1 MDRRLFLRNAS
12 AFGALAGLSAM
23 TPAWARSAL
32 TLGPARVEGLAPT
45 VRRPG
50 LVEYDLTIDRTRLAF
65 GGRTG
70 TAVTMNG
77 SVPGPLL
84 RFTEGDEAVIRVHN
98 KLDEMTSVHWHGLI
112 LPNDQ
117 DGVPHVNFPG
127 IAARS
132 TFEYRYPIRQFGT
145 YWCHS
150 HSAFQEQQ
158 GHYAALVID
167 PAGPEPHAYD
177 REYVVVLSD
186 WTFEDPH
193 DVLANLKKRAN
204 YYNYQ
209 RQTLAGLVAGE
220 GMGAGA
226 RLDWDRMRMDPTDI
240 ADITGATYTFLMN
253 GQAPDPGWSGL
264 FRPGERVRL
273 RFVNA
278 SAGTFYDVRIP
289 GLPMTVVQV
298 SGQHVQPVTV
308 EEIRMGIAETYD
320 VVVEPG
326 DRAYTVFAESMD
338 RSGYARGT
346 LAPRPGMSAPVP
358 EMRDRPSL
366 TMMDMGMAHGGPGMD
381 HAGMDMG
388 SGGHAGMDMDGPAAG
403 AAAGAPME
411 GVDHGAMGH
420 GEAPAPDHPAAA
432 APIMAHGDHAARAD
446 EVAMPGMDHAG
457 LRPPGALPDV
467 TPHGAD
473 DHGIANAMAPDQTMS
488 RLHEPGVGL
497 GGDGR
502 RVLVY
507 TDLKALHPEP
517 RRAPDREVEVHLT
530 GNMERYMWGIDGKTY
545 AEEPLIPMVYGE
557 RLRLTMVNDTMMN
570 HPMHLHGMWMELEN
584 GHGEY
589 IPRVHTVVVKPAERL
604 SLLVEVDALGPWAF
618 HCHILYHMDLGMFR
632 VAMVQ
637 RPDDWDPEVLA
648 SLYPDGPPRRDLARG

>member
-12 AFGALAGLSAM
+12 AFGALAGLSAL

-32 TLGPARVEGLAPT
+32 AHGPLRQPGLAPT

-50 LVEYDLTIDRTRLAF
+50 LVEYDLTIDRTPLAF

-70 TAVTMNG
+70 SAVTMNG

-98 KLDEMTSVHWHGLI
+98 RLDEMTSVHWHGLI

-127 IAARS
+127 IEARS

-150 HSAFQEQQ
+150 HSAFQEQL
-158 GHYAALVID
+158 GHYAPFVID
-167 PAGPEPHAYD
+167 PAGPEPYAFD
-177 REYVVVLSD
+177 REYVIVLSD

-193 DVLANLKKRAN
+193 DVLDNLKSRPN
-204 YYNYQ
+204 YYNFQ
-209 RQTLAGLVAGE
+209 RQTLAGLIAGE
-220 GMGAGA
+220 GMGADA

-273 RFVNA
+273 RFINA
-278 SAGTFYDVRIP
+278 AAMTFYDVRIP

-298 SGQHVQPVTV
+298 SGQHVEPVETDEFRIGV
-308 EEIRMGIAETYD
+308 AETYD

-326 DRAYTVFAESMD
+326 DRAYTLFAEAMD

-346 LAPRPGMSAPVP
+346 LAPRAGMTAPVP
-358 EMRDRPSL
+358 EMRDRPAL

-388 SGGHAGMDMDGPAAG
+388 GEAAAPMDG
-403 AAAGAPME
+403 M
-411 GVDHGAMGH
+411 DHGAMDH
-420 GEAPAPDHPAAA
+420 EPPAPDHPAAA
-432 APIMAHGDHAARAD
+432 VPIMTHGDHAAGAD
-446 EVAMPGMDHAG
+446 EVAMPGVDNAG
-457 LRPPGALPDV
+457 LRPPGALPEV

-473 DHGIANAMAPDQTMS
+473 DHGVANAMAPDQTMS
-488 RLHEPGVGL
+488 RLSEPGVGL
-497 GGDGR
+497 GADGW

-517 RRAPDREVEVHLT
+517 RRAPDREVELHLT
-530 GNMERYMWGIDGKTY
+530 GNMERYMWGINGKTY
-545 AEEPLIPMVYGE
+545 AEDPLIPMVYGE

-570 HPMHLHGMWMELEN
+570 HPMHIHGMWMELEN
-584 GHGEY
+584 GHGER
-589 IPRVHTVVVKPAERL
+589 IPRVHTVVVKPAERV
-604 SLLVEVDALGPWAF
+604 SVLLEVDALGPWAY

-637 RPDDWDPEVLA
+637 RPDDWGPEALA
-648 SLYPDGPPRRDLARG
+648 EMYPSGLPAGFPRRDLARG

>member
-1 MDRRLFLRNAS
+1 MDRRHFIRNAS
-12 AFGALAGLSAM
+12 ALGALAGLSAL
-23 TPAWARSAL
+23 TPAWAR
-32 TLGPARVEGLAPT
+32 TGLAHGPLRPSGLLPT
-45 VRRPG
+45 VKRPG
-50 LVEYDLTIDRTRLAF
+50 LVEYDVTIDRTSLAF
-65 GGRTG
+65 GGQRG

-98 KLDEMTSVHWHGLI
+98 RLDEMTSVHWHGLI

-132 TFEYRYPIRQFGT
+132 TFEYRYPVRQFGT

-150 HSAFQEQQ
+150 HSAFQEQL

-167 PAGPEPHAYD
+167 PAGPEPVPYD
-177 REYVVVLSD
+177 REYIVVLSD

-193 DVLANLKKRAN
+193 DVLDNLKNRAN
-204 YYNYQ
+204 YYNFQ
-209 RQTLAGLVAGE
+209 RNTLGDVLSGE
-220 GMGAGA
+220 VSPSSFLA
-226 RLDWDRMRMDPTDI
+226 WERMRMDPTDI
-240 ADITGATYTFLMN
+240 SDITGATYTFLMN

-273 RFVNA
+273 RIINA
-278 SAGTFYDVRIP
+278 SALTFYDVRIP

-298 SGQHVQPVTV
+298 NGQHVQPVETDEMRV
-308 EEIRMGIAETYD
+308 GIAETYD
-320 VVVEPG
+320 VIVEPG
-326 DRAYTVFAESMD
+326 DRAYTVFAEAMD

-346 LAPRPGMSAPVP
+346 LAPRAGMTAPVP
-358 EMRDRPSL
+358 ERRERPSL
-366 TMMDMGMAHGGPGMD
+366 TMMDMGM
-381 HAGMDMG
+381 
-388 SGGHAGMDMDGPAAG
+388 
-403 AAAGAPME
+403 
-411 GVDHGAMGH
+411 DHGAMDGMDH
-420 GEAPAPDHPAAA
+420 GA
-432 APIMAHGDHAARAD
+432 MDHAAMDHRGMEGTDPSGMAMGAAGS
-446 EVAMPGMDHAG
+446 EMAMPGQDRTG
-457 LRPPGALPDV
+457 LRPPGTLPEP
-467 TPHGAD
+467 TMHGPD
-473 DHGIANAMAPDQTMS
+473 DHGKANAMAPMQTRS

-497 GGDGR
+497 GDDGR

-507 TDLKALHPEP
+507 TDLRALHPEP
-517 RRAPDREVEVHLT
+517 RRSPDREVELHLT

-545 AEEPLIPMVYGE
+545 AEDPLIPLVYGE

-584 GHGEY
+584 GHGDF

-618 HCHILYHMDLGMFR
+618 HCHVLYHMDLGMFR

-637 RPDDWDPEVLA
+637 RPDDWDAERLA
-648 SLYPDGPPRRDLARG
+648 EMYPDGLPPGFGRPDLARG

>member
-132 TFEYRYPIRQFGT
+132 TFEYRFPIRQYGT

-150 HSAFQEQQ
+150 HSAFQEQL
-158 GHYAALVID
+158 GHYAPLVID
-167 PAGPEPHAYD
+167 PAGPEPAPFD
-177 REYVVVLSD
+177 RELVVVLSD

-209 RQTLAGLVAGE
+209 RQTVAGLLGGDGMSVGE
-220 GMGAGA
+220 
-226 RLDWDRMRMDPTDI
+226 RLDWQRMRMDPSDI
-240 ADITGATYTFLMN
+240 MDITGATYTFLMN
-253 GQAPDPGWSGL
+253 GQAPNPGWYGQ

-289 GLPMTVVQV
+289 GLDLTVVQV
-298 SGQHVQPVTV
+298 NGQHVQPVPV
-308 EEIRMGIAETYD
+308 EEFRIGIAETYD
-320 VVVEPG
+320 VVVTPG
-326 DRAYTVFAESMD
+326 DRAYTLFAESMD

-346 LAPRPGMSAPVP
+346 LAPRAGMTAPVP
-358 EMRDRPSL
+358 EMRDRPTL
-366 TMMDMGMAHGGPGMD
+366 TMMDMGM
-381 HAGMDMG
+381 
-388 SGGHAGMDMDGPAAG
+388 
-403 AAAGAPME
+403 
-411 GVDHGAMGH
+411 DHGAMGGMDGMDH
-420 GEAPAPDHPAAA
+420 GTMGHEGMDTSASGGEMAGMDHSGAADGQMDHSGHAMGAAA
-432 APIMAHGDHAARAD
+432 GD
-446 EVAMPGMDHAG
+446 VAMPGMDRTG
-457 LRPPGALPDV
+457 LRPPGTLPEV

-473 DHGIANAMAPDQTMS
+473 DHGIANAMAPMQTRS

-497 GGDGR
+497 GDDGR

-507 TDLKALHPEP
+507 ADLKALHPEP
-517 RRAPDREVEVHLT
+517 RRAPDREVELHLT

-545 AEEPLIPMVYGE
+545 TEEPLIPMVYGE

-584 GHGEY
+584 GHGDY
-589 IPRVHTVVVKPAERL
+589 IPRVHTIVVKPAERVSFL
-604 SLLVEVDALGPWAF
+604 IDVDALGPWAF

-637 RPDDWDPEVLA
+637 RPEDWDPEVLA
-648 SLYPDGPPRRDLARG
+648 SLYPDGPPRHDLARG

>member
-150 HSAFQEQQ
+150 HSAFQEQL
-158 GHYAALVID
+158 GHYAPFIID
-167 PAGPEPHAYD
+167 PAGPEPYPFD
-177 REYVVVLSD
+177 REMVVVLSD

-193 DVLANLKKRAN
+193 DVLDNLKNRAN

-209 RQTLAGLVAGE
+209 RNTLGDVLSGDVSASSYLAWE
-220 GMGAGA
+220 
-226 RLDWDRMRMDPTDI
+226 RMRMDPTDI
-240 ADITGATYTFLMN
+240 SDITGATYTFLMN

-278 SAGTFYDVRIP
+278 SALTFYDVRIP

-298 SGQHVQPVTV
+298 NGQHVQPVETD
-308 EEIRMGIAETYD
+308 EIRMGIAETYD

-326 DRAYTVFAESMD
+326 DRAYTVFAEAMD

-346 LAPRPGMSAPVP
+346 LAPRVGMTAPVP
-358 EMRDRPSL
+358 ERRERPSL
-366 TMMDMGMAHGGPGMD
+366 TMMDMGM
-381 HAGMDMG
+381 
-388 SGGHAGMDMDGPAAG
+388 
-403 AAAGAPME
+403 
-411 GVDHGAMGH
+411 DHGAMGGMDH
-420 GEAPAPDHPAAA
+420 GSMDMSGGAASGGAMAGMDHGAMDMPASDASMEGMDHSGMAMGAASGE
-432 APIMAHGDHAARAD
+432 M
-446 EVAMPGMDHAG
+446 AMPGVDRTG
-457 LRPPGALPDV
+457 LRPPGTIPEV
-467 TPHGAD
+467 TPHGPD
-473 DHGIANAMAPDQTMS
+473 DHGKANAMAPMQTRS

-497 GGDGR
+497 GEDGR

-517 RRAPDREVEVHLT
+517 RRAPDREIELHLT
-530 GNMERYMWGIDGKTY
+530 GNMERYMWGINGKTY
-545 AEEPLIPMVYGE
+545 AEEPLIPMTLGE

-584 GHGEY
+584 GQGDY
-589 IPRVHTVVVKPAERL
+589 IPRVHTIVVKPAERV

-618 HCHILYHMDLGMFR
+618 HCLILYHMDLGMFR

-637 RPDDWDPEVLA
+637 RPGETLPPELA
-648 SLYPDGPPRRDLARG
+648 ASYVPQG

>member
-32 TLGPARVEGLAPT
+32 ILGPARVEGLAPT

-70 TAVTMNG
+70 TAITMNG

-98 KLDEMTSVHWHGLI
+98 RLDEMTSVHWHGLI

-127 IAARS
+127 IEARS
-132 TFEYRYPIRQFGT
+132 TFEYRYPIRQYGT

-150 HSAFQEQQ
+150 HSAFQEQL
-158 GHYAALVID
+158 GHYAPFIID
-167 PAGPEPHAYD
+167 PAGPEPYAFD
-177 REYVVVLSD
+177 REMVVVLSD

-209 RQTLAGLVAGE
+209 RQTVAGLLSGDSMSVE
-220 GMGAGA
+220 D
-226 RLDWDRMRMDPTDI
+226 RLMWEQMRMDPSDI
-240 ADITGATYTFLMN
+240 MDITGATYTFLMN
-253 GQAPDPGWSGL
+253 GQAPDPGWYGQ
-264 FRPGERVRL
+264 FRPGERVRI

-278 SAGTFYDVRIP
+278 CAGTFYDVRIP
-289 GLPMTVVQV
+289 GLDMTVVQV
-298 SGQHVQPVTV
+298 SGQHVQPVEV
-308 EEIRMGIAETYD
+308 EEFRIGIAETYD
-320 VVVEPG
+320 VVIEPR
-326 DRAYTVFAESMD
+326 DQAYTLFAESMD

-346 LAPRPGMSAPVP
+346 LAPRVGMTAPVP
-358 EMRDRPSL
+358 EMRDRPTL

-388 SGGHAGMDMDGPAAG
+388 DGGHGGMDMGG
-403 AAAGAPME
+403 ASDAPME
-411 GVDHGAMGH
+411 GMDHGAMGH

-432 APIMAHGDHAARAD
+432 APVMAHGDHAASAD
-446 EVAMPGMDHAG
+446 EVAMPGVDHDG
-457 LRPPGALPDV
+457 LRPPGSLPDV

-488 RLHEPGVGL
+488 RLHEPGIGL
-497 GGDGR
+497 GQDGR

-517 RRAPDREVEVHLT
+517 RRAPDREVELHLT

-545 AEEPLIPMVYGE
+545 TEDPLIPMVYGE
-557 RLRLTMVNDTMMN
+557 RLRFTMVNDTMMN

-584 GHGEY
+584 GHGDY
-589 IPRVHTVVVKPAERL
+589 IPRIHTVVVKPAERV
-604 SLLVEVDALGPWAF
+604 SLLIDVDALGPWAF

>member
-1 MDRRLFLRNAS
+1 MDRRRFLRDAS
-12 AFGALAGLSAM
+12 AFGALAGLTAL
-23 TPAWARSAL
+23 TPAWARSAPAI
-32 TLGPARVEGLAPT
+32 GPARPPGLSPT

-50 LVEYDLTIDRTRLAF
+50 LVEYDLTIDRTPLLF
-65 GGRTG
+65 GGERG
-70 TAVTMNG
+70 TAVTING
-77 SVPGPLL
+77 GVPGPLL

-98 KLDEMTSVHWHGLI
+98 RLDEDTSIHWHGLI
-112 LPNDQ
+112 LPNAM

-132 TFEYRYPIRQFGT
+132 TFEYRYPIRQYGT
-145 YWCHS
+145 YWYHS
-150 HSAFQEQQ
+150 HSAFQEQL
-158 GHYAALVID
+158 GHYGALVID
-167 PAGPEPHAYD
+167 PAGPEPYAFD

-193 DVLANLKKRAN
+193 AILDHLKSRPN
-204 YYNYQ
+204 YYNEQ
-209 RQTLAGLVAGE
+209 RQTVAGLIRGE
-220 GMGAGA
+220 GMGLRE

-240 ADITGATYTFLMN
+240 SDITGATYTFLMN
-253 GQAPDPGWSGL
+253 GQAPDPGWTGL

-278 SAGTFYDVRIP
+278 AAGTFYDVRIP

-298 SGQHVQPVTV
+298 SGQHVEPVAV
-308 EEIRMGIAETYD
+308 DEFRIGNAETYD

-326 DRAYTVFAESMD
+326 DRAYTLFAEAMD

-346 LAPRPGMSAPVP
+346 LAPRPGMTAPVP
-358 EMRDRPSL
+358 ERRERPVL

-388 SGGHAGMDMDGPAAG
+388 DAPGGHGATADHGGMD
-403 AAAGAPME
+403 
-411 GVDHGAMGH
+411 H
-420 GEAPAPDHPAAA
+420 GEPPAPGHPAAA
-432 APIMAHGDHAARAD
+432 APVLAHGDHAAHAD
-446 EVAMPGMDHAG
+446 EVAMPGVDHAG
-457 LRPPGALPDV
+457 LRPPGSLPEV

-473 DHGIANAMAPDQTMS
+473 GHGVANAMAPDQTRS

-497 GGDGR
+497 GDDGR

-507 TDLKALHPEP
+507 TDLRAIHPEP
-517 RRAPDREVEVHLT
+517 RRAPDREVELHLT

-545 AEEPLIPMVYGE
+545 AEDPLIPLVYGE

-584 GHGEY
+584 GHGER
-589 IPRVHTVVVKPAERL
+589 IPRLHTVVVKPAERL

-637 RPDDWDPEVLA
+637 RPADWAPEALA
-648 SLYPDGPPRRDLARG
+648 AMYPAGLPAALARPDLARR

>member
-12 AFGALAGLSAM
+12 AVGALAGLSAL
-23 TPAWARSAL
+23 TPAWARPAL
-32 TLGPARVEGLAPT
+32 AAGPARAAGLAPT
-45 VRRPG
+45 RRAGG
-50 LVEYDLTIDRTRLAF
+50 LVEYDLTIDRTPVTF
-65 GGRTG
+65 NGRTG
-70 TAVTMNG
+70 SAVTMNG

-98 KLDEMTSVHWHGLI
+98 RLDEQTSVHWHGLI
-112 LPNDQ
+112 LPNAM
-117 DGVPHVNFPG
+117 DGVPKVNFPG
-127 IAARS
+127 IEARS
-132 TFEYRYPIRQFGT
+132 TFEYRFPIRQFGT

-158 GHYAALVID
+158 GHYAPLVID
-167 PAGPEPHAYD
+167 PAGPEPYAFD
-177 REYVVVLSD
+177 RELIVVLSD

-193 DVLANLKKRAN
+193 DVLATLKKRAN
-204 YYNYQ
+204 YYNFQ
-209 RQTLAGLVAGE
+209 RQTVAGLVAGE
-220 GMGAGA
+220 GMDPGA

-253 GQAPDPGWSGL
+253 GQAPDPGWSGQ

-273 RFVNA
+273 RFINA

-289 GLPMTVVQV
+289 GLDLTVVQV

-308 EEIRMGIAETYD
+308 EEFRMGIAETYD
-320 VVVEPG
+320 VVVTPG

-346 LAPRPGMSAPVP
+346 LAPRPGMTAPVP
-358 EMRDRPSL
+358 ERRERPSL
-366 TMMDMGMAHGGPGMD
+366 TMMDMGMDHGSMGGM
-381 HAGMDMG
+381 
-388 SGGHAGMDMDGPAAG
+388 
-403 AAAGAPME
+403 
-411 GVDHGAMGH
+411 DHGAMGH
-420 GEAPAPDHPAAA
+420 EGAAA
-432 APIMAHGDHAARAD
+432 GGAGGAAHA
-446 EVAMPGMDHAG
+446 GMDHGAAGHGAMAMGGAAMGGAAAGAVAAGDVAEPGVDRTG
-457 LRPPGALPDV
+457 LRPPGTLPEV
-467 TPHGAD
+467 TPHGPD
-473 DHGIANAMAPDQTMS
+473 DHGGANAMAPDQTRS

-497 GGDGR
+497 GDDGR

-507 TDLKALHPEP
+507 TDLRALYPEP
-517 RRAPDREVEVHLT
+517 RRAPDREVELHLT
-530 GNMERYMWGIDGKTY
+530 GNMERYMWGINGKTY

-584 GHGEY
+584 GHGDV

-604 SLLVEVDALGPWAF
+604 SLLIDVDALGPWAF

-637 RPDDWDPEVLA
+637 RPGEVPPEALA
-648 SLYPDGPPRRDLARG
+648 ASYTPQG